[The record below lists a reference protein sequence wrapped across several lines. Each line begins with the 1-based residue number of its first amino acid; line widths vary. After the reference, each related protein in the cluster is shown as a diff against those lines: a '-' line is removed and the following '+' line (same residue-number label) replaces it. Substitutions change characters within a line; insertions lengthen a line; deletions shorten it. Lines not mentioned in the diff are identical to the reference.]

1 MTGFVLYEGP
11 SELDGAPIVCIATR
25 PGHDK
30 RFAGDWKTEG
40 IWQTY
45 ILAREFDP
53 VSAIKEGVDLSVC
66 GDCIHRGVN
75 GHRSCYVNVGTGA
88 YSVWHAFHAGKYE
101 RGRPTWERLLGETIR
116 VGTYGDPAAV
126 PMTNWDFWLRD
137 AATVGYTHQWRV
149 PRFSL
154 LRRWCMASC
163 ESEADVVAARAL
175 GWRAFRV
182 RSAAD
187 PLLEREVVCP
197 ASAEAGHKANCAE
210 CRACGG
216 LSAKANC
223 DIAIIVHGDKG
234 KVRAFERKKEA
245 IHA

>member
-11 SELDGAPIVCIATR
+11 SELDGAPIVCIATKPNVDAR
-25 PGHDK
+25 K
-30 RFAGDWKTEG
+30 VYKTQG
-40 IWQTY
+40 IFSTY
-45 ILAREFDP
+45 IIRSDIDP
-53 VSAIKEGVDLSVC
+53 IEAIEAGADDSIC
-66 GDCIHRGVN
+66 GDCIHRGA
-75 GHRSCYVNVGTGA
+75 GGSRSCYVPVWGGVRNVWLA
-88 YSVWHAFHAGKYE
+88 YR
-101 RGRPTWERLLGETIR
+101 RGRYDRGTHTWDSLVGETVR
-116 VGTYGDPAAV
+116 LGAYGDPATV
-126 PMTNWDFWLRD
+126 SIKNWDFWLD
-137 AATVGYTHQWRV
+137 GAVAIGYTHQWRD

-182 RSAAD
+182 RSAGE
-187 PLLEREVVCP
+187 PLLEREAVCP